1 MDVDP
6 ATPLQGDS
14 INNLNEK
21 KMTIFIF
28 LELNLDRPSTEMISL
43 K

>member
-14 INNLNEK
+14 INNLNENVK
-21 KMTIFIF
+21 RLF

-43 K
+43 NK